1 MVAPADYAL
10 AFAVGVAGSLHC
22 VGMCGGFVLGVA
34 AAPERAAAGPGA
46 RLLDQAL
53 FHGGKTFTYAF
64 LGAMCGVAGVAIRS
78 FVPVVRAQEALALLS
93 GALLVAT
100 GLHLLGAWP
109 RVSRLLPW
117 RRGGAGDA
125 GLVALRAA
133 PPGGALKAT
142 LVTLLSRFTRSAGR
156 AAPFFA
162 GLFVGFIP
170 CALVYAAAAKAA
182 QTASVGAGAGIMVA
196 FGLGTAPA
204 LLAVALGGALVPAR
218 VRGRLAVVAATLAIA
233 LGSVTV
239 MRGVASLRAPV
250 AAADTGAA
258 AVECH

>member
-1 MVAPADYAL
+1 VVTAADYAL

-34 AAPERAAAGPGA
+34 AAPGRSAAGPGA
-46 RLLDQAL
+46 RLLDQVL
-53 FHGGKTFTYAF
+53 FHGGKLFTYAF
-64 LGAMCGVAGVAIRS
+64 LGAMGGMAGVAIRS

-100 GLHLLGAWP
+100 GLHLIGAWP
-109 RVSRLLPW
+109 RVSRLLP
-117 RRGGAGDA
+117 RGRGSGEG
-125 GLVALRAA
+125 GLVALRAS
-133 PPGGALKAT
+133 PPGGAFKAT
-142 LVTLLSRFTRSAGR
+142 FVTLLSRFTRSAGR

-218 VRGRLAVVAATLAIA
+218 LRGRLAVVAATMAIA
-233 LGSVTV
+233 LGGLTV
-239 MRGVASLRAPV
+239 MRGVSSLRAPV
-250 AAADTGAA
+250 ATAEAAAP